1 MTNTV
6 SRSALA
12 AAMAV
17 GVVTAIAG
25 IAAPS
30 FADVDVTVS
39 IAKVKTIVV
48 DEDITIDKDIVIDI
62 DVGRVLVLDAEGD
75 PIGFKLVG
83 LGAAEAQALANVE
96 NTDNVET
103 LDHVTYAAELIGSM
117 SNNTGIT
124 QFNQAAG
131 NMQNQ
136 GNLVAA
142 AVVDT
147 GDAFANAQAEVEQ
160 LNGDGPDVEGQ
171 NPEPPFNIL
180 PAVGNTVNAKDSTF
194 TASIGPGSL
203 SGNTGIVQLNQDAG
217 NNNNQTNAIAL
228 AAGVDN
234 DAAEDVLV
242 ALSEAALGQE
252 SSNNVVTEGG
262 GTTLANGDLTNNDA
276 TFKSATMDGALNG
289 STGAV
294 IGVNQA
300 AGNNAN
306 QGNVVSVAAFVDF

>member
-1 MTNTV
+1 MTNNYFTTSV
-6 SRSALA
+6 SRGALA

-39 IAKVKTIVV
+39 IAKVKTIFV
-48 DEDITIDKDIVIDI
+48 DEDIVIDKDVNIDI
-62 DVGRVLVLDAEGD
+62 IVGNVPALEPGTGN
-75 PIGFKLVG
+75 PIFILEG

-96 NTDNVET
+96 NTDNREI
-103 LDHVTYAAELIGSM
+103 LEHVTYEAELDNSM
-117 SNNTGIT
+117 SGNTGIT

-142 AVVDT
+142 AVTAV
-147 GDAFANAQAEVEQ
+147 GDAFANAQAEVDQ
-160 LNGDGPDVEGQ
+160 FNGDGPDGPEGGTG
-171 NPEPPFNIL
+171 PS
-180 PAVGNTVNAKDSTF
+180 GNVVDAKDSSF

-203 SGNTGIVQLNQDAG
+203 SGNTGIVQFNQDAG
-217 NNNNQTNAIAL
+217 NNNNQTNAVAL
-228 AAGVDN
+228 AAGV
-234 DAAEDVLV
+234 ETEGLDVVV

-252 SSNNVVTEGG
+252 SSDNVVIEGG
-262 GTTLANGDLTNNDA
+262 GTDLVDGPGGTFEDS
-276 TFKSATMDGALNG
+276 TFKSATIDGALNG

>member
-1 MTNTV
+1 MTKNHFTTSV
-6 SRSALA
+6 SLSALA
-12 AAMAV
+12 AAMAI

-25 IAAPS
+25 IAAPA

-39 IAKVKTIVV
+39 IAKDKTIVV
-48 DEDITIDKDIVIDI
+48 DEDIVIDKDVNIDI
-62 DVGRVLVLDAEGD
+62 IIGDVEILEPGTGNPTGLFFL
-75 PIGFKLVG
+75 IG
-83 LGAAEAQALANVE
+83 LGAAEAQALVNVE

-103 LDHVTYAAELIGSM
+103 LEHVVYSADLTGSM
-117 SNNTGIT
+117 SGNTGIT

-136 GNLVAA
+136 GNVVAA

-147 GDAFANAQAEVEQ
+147 GDAFANAQAEVQ
-160 LNGDGPDVEGQ
+160 QHNGDGPDEG
-171 NPEPPFNIL
+171 
-180 PAVGNTVNAKDSTF
+180 AGGNVVNAKTSSF

-203 SGNTGIVQLNQDAG
+203 SGNTGIVQFNQDAG
-217 NNNNQTNAIAL
+217 NNNNQTNAVAL

-234 DAAEDVLV
+234 DGAEDVLV